1 MRKLLFIIF
10 VLKIKILFGAESY
23 FSIHYNNIHGNSV
36 FQGMKNE
43 GQSVNICSYDNGT
56 SSSCENSFPS
66 IVNNIYYDNGTLKNI
81 TNSPADNDTRY
92 FEEKINPM
100 IGTTRVSF
108 GIGLNFLEG
117 TWVGVGT
124 RYGVSLGLAQI
135 YDKINNTIFEGTGAL
150 YGLEFEAFTL
160 HEKLSFFGFFPMY
173 RLSYFMS
180 DIIPLY
186 ITGQNKRGYYYRRLS
201 SKMTGVSHQYGGSF
215 RVPFSLGRS
224 GTKKGQSTPTAGLFF
239 DFYRDITEADL
250 KIENSNTLKLKSYN
264 SGFSLKWSSPF

>member
-10 VLKIKILFGAESY
+10 VLQINILFGAESY

-81 TNSPADNDTRY
+81 THSPSDNDTRY

-117 TWVGVGT
+117 T
-124 RYGVSLGLAQI
+124 
-135 YDKINNTIFEGTGAL
+135 
-150 YGLEFEAFTL
+150 
-160 HEKLSFFGFFPMY
+160 
-173 RLSYFMS
+173 
-180 DIIPLY
+180 
-186 ITGQNKRGYYYRRLS
+186 
-201 SKMTGVSHQYGGSF
+201 
-215 RVPFSLGRS
+215 
-224 GTKKGQSTPTAGLFF
+224 
-239 DFYRDITEADL
+239 
-250 KIENSNTLKLKSYN
+250 
-264 SGFSLKWSSPF
+264 

>member
-1 MRKLLFIIF
+1 
-10 VLKIKILFGAESY
+10 
-23 FSIHYNNIHGNSV
+23 
-36 FQGMKNE
+36 
-43 GQSVNICSYDNGT
+43 
-56 SSSCENSFPS
+56 
-66 IVNNIYYDNGTLKNI
+66 
-81 TNSPADNDTRY
+81 
-92 FEEKINPM
+92 M

-124 RYGVSLGLAQI
+124 RYGVSLGLAQV
-135 YDKINNTIFEGTGAL
+135 YDKVNNTIFEGTGAL

-186 ITGQNKRGYYYRRLS
+186 ITGENKTGYYYRRLS
-201 SKMTGVSHQYGGSF
+201 SKLTGVSHQYGGSF

-250 KIENSNTLKLKSYN
+250 KVENSNTLKIKSYN

>member
-1 MRKLLFIIF
+1 MKKILITIIFFKSSLLFG
-10 VLKIKILFGAESY
+10 VESY

-36 FQGMKNE
+36 FSGMKNE

-56 SSSCENSFPS
+56 SSSCENSYPS

-124 RYGVSLGLAQI
+124 RYGVSLGLAQV
-135 YDKINNTIFEGTGAL
+135 YDKVNNTIFEGTGAL

-173 RLSYFMS
+173 RVSYFMS

-186 ITGQNKRGYYYRRLS
+186 ISGQNKWGYYYRRLS
-201 SKMTGVSHQYGGSF
+201 SKIIGISHQYGGSF
-215 RVPFSLGRS
+215 RIPISLGKS
-224 GTKKGQSTPTAGLFF
+224 GLKRGQSIPTAGLFF
-239 DFYRDITEADL
+239 DFYRDITEANMR
-250 KIENSNTLKLKSYN
+250 IEDSNSIKLKSYN
-264 SGFSLKWSSPF
+264 SGFSLKWSSPL